1 MISAEIPEDESQRL
15 QALYNYEILDTE
27 AEEVFDNL
35 TLLASQI
42 CETPIAL
49 ISLIDP
55 NRQWFKSKVG
65 LDAEETSRDIAFC
78 AHAINQTEVFEVC
91 DTLKDL
97 RFRDNPL
104 VSSEPNIRFYAGSP
118 LISPEGYAI
127 GTLCAISDKPK
138 QLSEPQKNALQVLAN
153 EVISQLE
160 LRRKIQQVSA
170 ANERKTDFLTKVS
183 HELRTPLNAIISFS
197 QLMVNDS
204 SIDLN
209 EKHQRYLQHLDS
221 SGKRLLALVDSIL
234 DLNKIEAGKMEIRY
248 SLVDAEEFF
257 TSLKTNMLRMAD
269 KKDINLHFTAQLR
282 SDTKIYLDENKV
294 IQVALN
300 ILSNGIKFSASGQT
314 IEVNIVQYEN
324 ELEIVIK
331 DHGVGIAKKDMPK
344 IFDKFQQGEQRK
356 NYEGSGLGLMITK
369 SLVELMGGKIQLTSN
384 ENIGTLV
391 KVTLPFGDPDTNVL
405 SQSPKKLELE
415 FNTSSKIL
423 VVEDNEINREVALAI
438 FASLGLNIIIAE
450 SGEEALKILDNNHF
464 DMIFMDIHL
473 PGMDGYQTT
482 KEIKNR
488 NSEQIV
494 VALTAD
500 VYAEQDRRI
509 VESGLCEIV
518 NKPVDIQQL
527 IAVLNRFIPIR
538 T

>member
-91 DTLKDL
+91 DTLEDL

-104 VSSEPNIRFYAGSP
+104 VTSEPNIRFYAGSP

-160 LRRKIQQVSA
+160 LRRKIQQVST

-405 SQSPKKLELE
+405 AQSPKKLELE

-450 SGEEALKILDNNHF
+450 SGEEALKILDKNHF

-488 NSEQIV
+488 NSDQIV